1 MKRRGSITSD
11 SSDENDCHRFEA
23 NRKRSVR
30 PATREEEAKFLLE
43 CAKRELNDEKYDKLK
58 KLSIGFL
65 FGRVS
70 AADLISQSL
79 DLVQGDKY
87 LFAGFDYFFHKRRKS
102 DPSLENRHNAD
113 PIMMLMVK
121 KQLEGV
127 ISKRKL
133 LLNGL
138 NSNPLGVET
147 LRKLRVIFNN
157 NEDILKHVD
166 CFSQNLTAYLEQ
178 REESRETLHKD
189 RKSFDPSSQSGN
201 KAEKLLGDSR
211 LMKKVGCSK
220 STPSSPSTAEP
231 CSVEGTD
238 DEESNEISE
247 LHQRKEERRTIA
259 MKRRGSITSDSSDEN
274 DCHRFGVNRKRSVR
288 PATREEEA
296 KFLLEYAKRELN
308 DEKYDKL
315 KKLMIGFIFRRVSTA
330 DVISQSLDLVK
341 GDKYLRMGFDYFF
354 HKCRKID
361 PSLENQQ
368 KMDPI
373 MMLMVKDEAEELTE
387 KIEAS
392 DLSTRKRFLNA
403 LNSGP
408 LGAETLRKL
417 GVIFRKNED
426 ILNHL
431 DSFSQNPT
439 TYLEQHKKSREA
451 LHNYEKS
458 FHPSSQSRNKAEKLI
473 GDSRLLKKVGRSKG
487 TPSSTSSAES
497 SSVEGSD
504 DEESNAIS
512 ELDPSTYPR
521 ISHGYCLLPKAIFIF
536 HLLLFFRFEMDI
548 TISSVE
554 SAIERAKKRLAWF
567 EHKAMETREPD
578 PLSAR
583 DLRLVGSMRDDR
595 VVELTEILRNNEAG
609 MLPVILQK
617 LNQKKVKW
625 EEKRSEFNKEWRKVV
640 AENYYKALDHS
651 HCCPSYVKNK

>member
-1 MKRRGSITSD
+1 MKRRRSVTSD
-11 SSDENDCHRFEA
+11 SSDENDCHRFGV

-58 KLSIGFL
+58 KLMIGFL
-65 FGRVS
+65 F
-70 AADLISQSL
+70 
-79 DLVQGDKY
+79 
-87 LFAGFDYFFHKRRKS
+87 
-102 DPSLENRHNAD
+102 
-113 PIMMLMVK
+113 
-121 KQLEGV
+121 
-127 ISKRKL
+127 
-133 LLNGL
+133 
-138 NSNPLGVET
+138 
-147 LRKLRVIFNN
+147 
-157 NEDILKHVD
+157 
-166 CFSQNLTAYLEQ
+166 
-178 REESRETLHKD
+178 
-189 RKSFDPSSQSGN
+189 
-201 KAEKLLGDSR
+201 
-211 LMKKVGCSK
+211 
-220 STPSSPSTAEP
+220 
-231 CSVEGTD
+231 
-238 DEESNEISE
+238 
-247 LHQRKEERRTIA
+247 
-259 MKRRGSITSDSSDEN
+259 
-274 DCHRFGVNRKRSVR
+274 RS
-288 PATREEEA
+288 
-296 KFLLEYAKRELN
+296 
-308 DEKYDKL
+308 
-315 KKLMIGFIFRRVSTA
+315 VSTA

-341 GDKYLRMGFDYFF
+341 GDKYLHMGFDYFF
-354 HKCRKID
+354 HKLRKID

-387 KIEAS
+387 KIEKQLKG

-403 LNSGP
+403 LNLGP
-408 LGAETLRKL
+408 LGAETLRKI

-426 ILNHL
+426 ILKHL
-431 DSFSQNPT
+431 DAFSQNPT
-439 TYLEQHKKSREA
+439 TYLEQHEGSREA
-451 LHNYEKS
+451 VHNYVKS
-458 FHPSSQSRNKAEKLI
+458 FHPSSQSRREAEKLI
-473 GDSRLLKKVGRSKG
+473 GDSRVLKKVGRSKG

-521 ISHGYCLLPKAIFIF
+521 ISHGYCLLPKDQVPKIEKPEDKYLNLHCISVASLDGRHCFKSM
-536 HLLLFFRFEMDI
+536 HLNKYAKELFLYEDKRFEMDI

-595 VVELTEILRNNEAG
+595 VEELTEILRKNEAG

-625 EEKRSEFNKEWRKVV
+625 EEKRSEFNKEWTKVV